1 MKIRF
6 FIIQQSTV
14 LHKIQKPVHPQNP
27 RIHRGWFIT
36 FQQPAPVRLQVLNR
50 KAVIMRK
57 KHPDG
62 TAVDPDG
69 AGGVPLFF
77 KVDAKVRDKCFE
89 VHNVLISSHLPVDH
103 PVDNL
108 ILLAAGT
115 TQVNPGCFEIFV
127 SKQVGEQGNIAAFF
141 DKTLGKP
148 VAECMRMYH
157 FRCHVVGEGNG
168 FELAADAAGGDGGTE
183 AVEEDG
189 TVGFVEKGKPFEGIG
204 SE

>member
-1 MKIRF
+1 
-6 FIIQQSTV
+6 
-14 LHKIQKPVHPQNP
+14 
-27 RIHRGWFIT
+27 
-36 FQQPAPVRLQVLNR
+36 
-50 KAVIMRK
+50 MRK
-57 KHPDG
+57 KQPDG

-69 AGGVPLFF
+69 DGGVPLFF
-77 KVDAKVRDKCFE
+77 KVNAKVGNKCFKI
-89 VHNVLISSHLPVDH
+89 HMCFIYSSLPGDY

-157 FRCHVVGEGNG
+157 FRCHVVGEGDG
-168 FELAADAAGGDGGTE
+168 FELAADAAWRDGGIE

-189 TVGFVEKGKPFEGIG
+189 SVGFVEKGKPFEGIG

>member
-1 MKIRF
+1 
-6 FIIQQSTV
+6 
-14 LHKIQKPVHPQNP
+14 
-27 RIHRGWFIT
+27 
-36 FQQPAPVRLQVLNR
+36 
-50 KAVIMRK
+50 MRK
-57 KHPDG
+57 KQPDG

-69 AGGVPLFF
+69 DGGVPLFF
-77 KVDAKVRDKCFE
+77 KVNAKVGNKCFKI
-89 VHNVLISSHLPVDH
+89 HMCFISSSLPGDY

-127 SKQVGEQGNIAAFF
+127 SKQIGEQGNIAAFF
-141 DKTLGKP
+141 DITLGKL

-157 FRCHVVGEGNG
+157 FRCHVVGEGDG
-168 FELAADAAGGDGGTE
+168 FELAADAAWRDGGTE